1 MSLRKQVTRMTHPFN
16 MLMKSSRSVS
26 LALASIPALFIFLLI
41 VLLWK
46 MTASLKELPQIGRR
60 ESSGEVTLVSG
71 VYELRMEGDYEECSK
86 AHSQLFAV
94 TQWSLQFPMVL
105 ILADDWSVCAAA
117 LQIGKKTDGN
127 IKCHQ
132 HTCMHP
138 EYDRPTVPCLLH
150 DAIEL
155 TTTDFV
161 LFTNSDLAYFNVV
174 PAISIAQK
182 MFEDNFALLG
192 RRRDI
197 DFQHECEA
205 KTRDTAMVDQ
215 ILNAKG
221 ALHESY
227 GVDYIVAT
235 RSVIKSIVKD
245 MPDFLIGLWKWDNW
259 LVDTCIHRGVDLI
272 DATNI
277 LHAIHL
283 QNTKEDHRGRKGYS
297 HNKDLYS
304 KFYNLAPDKH
314 LLDDP
319 FPVGLGT
326 VDFAPFYIKDEV
338 ILRRWCY
345 FDVGKEFQSCSNRPG
360 RDGILR

>member
-1 MSLRKQVTRMTHPFN
+1 MTHPFN
-16 MLMKSSRSVS
+16 MLIKSRSVS
-26 LALASIPALFIFLLI
+26 LSLASIPALFVFLLI
-41 VLLWK
+41 VSLRRIA
-46 MTASLKELPQIGRR
+46 ASLKELPQLGRR
-60 ESSGEVTLVSG
+60 DTSGEVTLVSG
-71 VYELRMEGDYEECSK
+71 VYELRIEGNYEECSK
-86 AHSQLFAV
+86 AHSQFTAV
-94 TQWSLQFPMVL
+94 TQWSLHFPMVL

-132 HTCMHP
+132 HRCMHP
-138 EYDRPTVPCLLH
+138 EYHRPTVPCLLH

-155 TTTDFV
+155 TSTDLV
-161 LFTNSDLAYFNVV
+161 LFTNSDLTYFNVV

-182 MFEDNFALLG
+182 MFEENFALLG

-197 DFQHECEA
+197 DFQHECETKA
-205 KTRDTAMVDQ
+205 KDAPMLDQ

-221 ALHESY
+221 ELHDPY
-227 GVDYIVAT
+227 GIDYIVAP
-235 RSVIKSIVKD
+235 RSVIRSIIKD
-245 MPDFLIGLWKWDNW
+245 MPDFLIGVWKWDNW
-259 LVDTCIHRGVDLI
+259 LVDTCIHKGVDLI
-272 DATNI
+272 DSTNI
-277 LHAIHL
+277 LQAIHL
-283 QNTKEDHRGRKGYS
+283 QSTKEDHRGRKGYA

-304 KFYNLAPDKH
+304 KFYNLAPNKH

-326 VDFAPFYIKDEV
+326 IDFAPFYIKEEE

-360 RDGILR
+360 AEDIFR